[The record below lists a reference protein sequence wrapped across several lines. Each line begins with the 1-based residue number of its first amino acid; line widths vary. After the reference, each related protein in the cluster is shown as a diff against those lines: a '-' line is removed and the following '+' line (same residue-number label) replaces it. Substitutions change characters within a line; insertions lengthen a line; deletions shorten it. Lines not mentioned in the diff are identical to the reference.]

1 VAVVLINIPLVVI
14 GTRGFPVLSLFL
26 IGNLLTS
33 CGILPLMF
41 GLIRPWRHFFTETSF
56 VFGVFGGV
64 LAVTA
69 SGIAYSWVPG
79 DLATSFSK
87 GADWAWYSNNY
98 DWRPFLAA
106 LVGSAFV
113 SIAWST
119 SALLF
124 KKATGKSG
132 PGISGVLM
140 KVPGMRA
147 ITASPN
153 WSPDKALPAWEVPVK
168 PLQKPV
174 DAAGAQQAA

>member
-1 VAVVLINIPLVVI
+1 VLINIPLVVI

-26 IGNLLTS
+26 VGSLLTT

-41 GLIRPWRHFFTETSF
+41 GFVQPWRHFFTETSF

-87 GADWAWYSNNY
+87 GADWAWYSNSY

>member
-1 VAVVLINIPLVVI
+1 VVLINIPLVVI
-14 GTRGFPVLSLFL
+14 GTRGFSVLSLFL
-26 IGNLLTS
+26 VGSLLTT

-41 GLIRPWRHFFTETSF
+41 GFVQPWRHFFTETSF
-56 VFGVFGGV
+56 VFGVIGGV

-98 DWRPFLAA
+98 HWRPFLAA

-153 WSPDKALPAWEVPVK
+153 WSPDEALPAWEIQTAESSK
-168 PLQKPV
+168 KSV
-174 DAAGAQQAA
+174 DAAVAQQAA